1 MKRESGWGCVTL
13 RSLVAPHLPASELS
27 ASGRGDYEELRSLCT
42 ADSKEVPTPSHCL
55 GLYDRV

>member
-55 GLYDRV
+55 GL

>member
-13 RSLVAPHLPASELS
+13 RSLVAPHLLASELS
-27 ASGRGDYEELRSLCT
+27 ASGRGDYEELRSLCA

-55 GLYDRV
+55 GL